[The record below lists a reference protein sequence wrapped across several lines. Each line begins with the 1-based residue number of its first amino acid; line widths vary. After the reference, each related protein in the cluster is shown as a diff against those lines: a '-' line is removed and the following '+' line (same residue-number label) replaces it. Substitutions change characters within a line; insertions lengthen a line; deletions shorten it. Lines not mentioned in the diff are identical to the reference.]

1 MLIKVCIDGEIRE
14 EGDAKVSVL
23 DRGFL
28 YGDSV
33 FEVMRTY
40 RGVPFAEDEHLARL
54 RSSADKIWIPMA
66 FDDALLKKEIRRTLD
81 AAGNDES
88 YVRVVVTRGS
98 GPLTY
103 DPDTAREPLR
113 VIIVTPL
120 SPPPAE
126 VYDEGVGVVCV
137 RQPRPTESG
146 PAAGTKASNYLA
158 NLLAAHEARKKG
170 GYEAIL
176 LGPDGSVLEGS
187 TSNVFVVKEGRIETP
202 RLESGILAGIT
213 RREVIGAAEDEA
225 LPVEVG
231 VLFPRDLYDAEEV
244 FITSSIREVVP
255 VVKVDGRPVA
265 SGVPGDVT
273 RRLHAAFRRRVEAS
287 IDAPA
292 SVG

>member
-1 MLIKVCIDGEIRE
+1 MTIKVCIAGEVRDGA
-14 EGDAKVSVL
+14 DAKVSVL

-40 RGVPFAEDEHLARL
+40 GGIPFAEDEHLTRL
-54 RSSADKIWIPMA
+54 RTSAEKIWIPMA
-66 FDDALLKKEIRRTLD
+66 FEDALLKEEIRRTLD
-81 AAGNDES
+81 AAGNEES

-103 DPDTAREPLR
+103 DPDTARDPLR

-120 SPPPAE
+120 SPPPPE
-126 VYDEGVGVVCV
+126 VYEEGVAVVCV

-146 PAAGTKASNYLA
+146 RAAGTKASNYLA
-158 NLLAAHEARKKG
+158 NLLAAHEARGKG

-176 LGPDGSVLEGS
+176 LGPDGSVFEGS
-187 TSNVFVVKEGRIETP
+187 TSNVFVVKGGWVKTP

-213 RREVIGAAEDEA
+213 RREVIAAAKDEEI
-225 LPVEVG
+225 PVEVG

-265 SGVPGDVT
+265 GGEPGAVT
-273 RRLHAAFRRRVEAS
+273 KRLHAAFRRRVKAS
-287 IDAPA
+287 F
-292 SVG
+292 GG

>member
-1 MLIKVCIDGEIRE
+1 MSIKVCIDGDVRDEA
-14 EGDAKVSVL
+14 DAKVSVL

-40 RGVPFAEDEHLARL
+40 GGRPFAEDEHLTRL
-54 RSSADKIWIPMA
+54 RTSADKIWIPMA
-66 FDDALLKKEIRRTLD
+66 FEDGLLKEEIRRTLE
-81 AAGNDES
+81 AAGNEES

-103 DPDTAREPLR
+103 DPDTARDPLR

-126 VYDEGVGVVCV
+126 VYDEGVAVVSV
-137 RQPRPTESG
+137 RQPRPTEAG
-146 PAAGTKASNYLA
+146 RAAGTKASNYLA
-158 NLLAAHEARKKG
+158 NLLAAHEARGKG

-176 LGPDGSVLEGS
+176 LGPDSSVLEGS
-187 TSNVFVVKEGRIETP
+187 TSNVFVVKGGWVKTP

-213 RREVIGAAEDEA
+213 RREVIAAAKDEEI
-225 LPVEVG
+225 PVEVG

-255 VVKVDGRPVA
+255 VVRIDGRPVA
-265 SGVPGDVT
+265 GGMPGTVT
-273 RRLHAAFRRRVEAS
+273 RRLHAAFRRRVKAS
-287 IDAPA
+287 FE
-292 SVG
+292 G

>member
-1 MLIKVCIDGEIRE
+1 MSIKVCIDGEVRDE
-14 EGDAKVSVL
+14 ADAKVSVL

-40 RGVPFAEDEHLARL
+40 GGVPFAEDEHLSRL
-54 RSSADKIWIPMA
+54 RTSADKIFIPMT
-66 FDDALLKKEIRRTLD
+66 FDDALLREEIRRTLD
-81 AAGNDES
+81 AAQNDES
-88 YVRVVVTRGS
+88 YVRVMVTRGS
-98 GPLTY
+98 GPLSY
-103 DPDTAREPLR
+103 DPNTARNPLR

-120 SPPPAE
+120 SPPPQT
-126 VYDEGVGVVCV
+126 VYDEGVAVVCV

-158 NLLAAHEARKKG
+158 NLLAAHEARSKG

-176 LGPDGSVLEGS
+176 LGADGSVLEGS
-187 TSNVFVVKEGRIETP
+187 TSNVFVVKDDRVKTP

-213 RREVIGAAEDEA
+213 RREVIAAAADEG
-225 LPVEVG
+225 LRLEVG

-255 VVKVDGRPVA
+255 VVKVDDRPV
-265 SGVPGDVT
+265 GEGHPGPVT
-273 RRLHAAFRRRVEAS
+273 RRLHAAFRRRVQAKV
-287 IDAPA
+287 AA
-292 SVG
+292 TGR